1 MFVERV
7 VLSGNIHKFMKEN
20 KKNENILFKNYIITD
35 IYSMSSNY
43 SSEILSDKDIKKLLS
58 EQKKISMPFL
68 TKYEKARLLGIR
80 IKQLTS
86 GSLPLIDTTGF
97 TNFIDIAEEEL
108 KQKKTPLIIKRR
120 MPNNKYEYWRI
131 SDLIQLD

>member
-1 MFVERV
+1 
-7 VLSGNIHKFMKEN
+7 
-20 KKNENILFKNYIITD
+20 
-35 IYSMSSNY
+35 MSSNY
-43 SSEILSDKDIKKLLS
+43 SSEILSDKDIRKLIV

-68 TKYEKARLLGIR
+68 TKYEKARLLGLR

-120 MPNNKYEYWRI
+120 MPNDKYEYWKI
-131 SDLIQLD
+131 NELIQLN